1 MNNYLRFIGWLPC
14 ILRDRHFLGEK
25 IPVSIPEEG
34 IKSKGLHDTLMNVSA
49 GVEETCSIT

>member
-34 IKSKGLHDTLMNVSA
+34 IKSKGLHDTVMNVSA
-49 GVEETCSIT
+49 AVEETCSIT